1 MAQIPS
7 TVTMRATSPQIL
19 NTIRANASAF
29 YQDIVPYATNNSDSP
44 KEIGAVIMQYTSLQ
58 NEFLNGLVNRIA
70 YTIIKSKTYSNPW
83 AFFKKGILAFGE
95 TIEEIFTNIAQA
107 KSYDPA
113 NSPATVFQREI
124 PDVRTAFHYMNYQ
137 KYYKQTISDEQLRQA
152 FLSWEGVTNLIA
164 SVVNAMYTAA
174 NYDEFLVMKYMI
186 AKNIVNGNIFSW
198 SVPVA
203 SATTASQIVSAARS
217 ISNKLQFMSSDY
229 NMAGVKTFTPRNEQ
243 YILVN
248 SDFDAIMSVDVLAT
262 AFNMTQAEFLG
273 HRVLVDGFGTLDIE
287 RLNALL
293 GDTPG
298 YEEISSANLTAL
310 NNIPAV
316 IISKDWFMIYDNLL
330 KFTEIYN
337 SDGLY
342 WNYDLHTWKSFG
354 VSPFENAVM
363 LNPDTARVTNI
374 AVSPSSLTV
383 VAGQSAQF
391 SANVTAEGFAPQ
403 DVRWSVNGNLDG
415 TTITQNGLLTVAAGE
430 TQTPLTVKATS
441 VYTPTVS
448 GTASVTVG

>member
-1 MAQIPS
+1 MAQIPNTTKLTAS
-7 TVTMRATSPQIL
+7 TPQIL
-19 NTIRANASAF
+19 NTIRANASTF
-29 YQDIVPYATNNSDSP
+29 YQDTVPYATNNSDNP

-70 YTIIKSKTYSNPW
+70 YTIIKSKSYSNPW

-113 NSPATVFQREI
+113 NSPTTVFQREI
-124 PDVRTAFHYMNYQ
+124 PDIRTAFHYMNYQ

-164 SVVNAMYTAA
+164 SIVNAMYTAA

-198 SVPVA
+198 SVPVP
-203 SATTASQIVSAARS
+203 SAATASQIVSAARS
-217 ISNKLQFMSSDY
+217 ISNKLEFMSSDY
-229 NMAGVKTFTPRNEQ
+229 NVAGVKTFTPRNEQ

-248 SDFDAIMSVDVLAT
+248 SDFDAIMSVEVLAT
-262 AFNMTQAEFLG
+262 AFNMSQAEFLG
-273 HRVLVDGFGTLDIE
+273 HRVLVDGFGTFDIE

-342 WNYDLHTWKSFG
+342 WNYDLHTWKCFG
-354 VSPFENAVM
+354 ISPFENAVM
-363 LNPDTARVTNI
+363 LNPDTAQVTNI
-374 AVSPSSLTV
+374 TVSPSALTV
-383 VAGQSAQF
+383 AGGQSAQF

-403 DVRWSVNGNLDG
+403 DVTWSVNGKLAG
-415 TTITQNGLLTVAAGE
+415 TTITQNGLLTIAVGE

-448 GTASVTVG
+448 GSASVTVG

>member
-7 TVTMRATSPQIL
+7 TVTMRASSPQIL

-29 YQDIVPYATNNSDSP
+29 YQDMIPYATNNSDNP
-44 KEIGAVIMQYTSLQ
+44 KEIGAVIMQYSSLQ

-113 NSPATVFQREI
+113 SSPATVFQREI

-164 SVVNAMYTAA
+164 SIVNAMYTAA

-186 AKNIVNGNIFSW
+186 AKNIVSGNIFSW
-198 SVPVA
+198 SVPAPSA
-203 SATTASQIVSAARS
+203 STASQIVSAARS
-217 ISNKLQFMSSDY
+217 ISNKLGFMSDKY

-248 SDFDAIMSVDVLAT
+248 SDFDAIMSVEVLAA
-262 AFNMTQAEFLG
+262 AFNMSQAEFLG
-273 HRVLVDGFGTLDIE
+273 HRVLVDGFGTLDTE

-298 YEEISSANLTAL
+298 YEKISSDNLTAL

-354 VSPFENAVM
+354 ISPFENAVM
-363 LNPDTARVTNI
+363 LNPDTAQVTNI
-374 AVSPSSLTV
+374 TVSPSALTV
-383 VAGQSAQF
+383 SGGQTAQF
-391 SANVTAEGFAPQ
+391 SANVTTEGFASQ
-403 DVRWSVNGNLDG
+403 DVTWSVNGNLDE
-415 TTITQNGLLTVAAGE
+415 TTITQTGLLTVAKGE
-430 TQTPLTVKATS
+430 TQNPLTVKATS
-441 VYTPTVS
+441 VYTPAVS